1 MSRPRIFI
9 INDYTP
15 LRDLLR
21 INLKVRGFEVK
32 DTASHSGLLGDIK
45 SEQADLVILD
55 LVLDGADGFELCR
68 QICDYGLA
76 AVIVIN
82 LRSGEADMLKCL
94 EMGID
99 DYISKPFGVD
109 ELMARIEAS
118 LRHRKKVKVPEAVL
132 QK

>member
-1 MSRPRIFI
+1 MSRPRIFV
-9 INDYTP
+9 INDYSP

-32 DTASHSGLLGDIK
+32 VTASHSDLMDEIK
-45 SEQADLVILD
+45 NEQPDLVILD
-55 LVLDGADGFELCR
+55 LVLDGLDGFELCQ
-68 QICDYGLA
+68 QICDYGMS

-94 EMGID
+94 EIGID

-118 LRHRKKVKVPEAVL
+118 LRHRKKVKTLEPVF

>member
-1 MSRPRIFI
+1 MSHPRVLI

-21 INLKVRGFEVK
+21 INLKVRGYAVVDTNSSRDLIEVLRK
-32 DTASHSGLLGDIK
+32 
-45 SEQADLVILD
+45 EQPDLVILD
-55 LVLDGADGFELCR
+55 LVLDEVDGFEICR
-68 QICDYGLA
+68 RICQEGSA
-76 AVIVIN
+76 AVIVLN
-82 LRSGEADMLKCL
+82 LRSGESDMLKCL
-94 EMGID
+94 EMGIA

-118 LRHRKKVKVPEAVL
+118 LRYRQKARVVEPVL